1 MSYIIFD
8 LDDTLLNNK
17 REVTPYT
24 LEILKHLQGMGHIL
38 VINTA
43 RSKAFGQAYLDLIRP
58 DYSILNGG
66 SLILDREQKEVFKAG
81 LDVGTTQT
89 IVRELLQ
96 ITGNFSVQTEEFLF
110 SNNGSY
116 KGQNSKAFDFA
127 GENFGFPSLKIL
139 AAIEDDATA
148 KAIADKHHLEFTTYL
163 DGVFRRYNH
172 IDATKAKGNRKL
184 LELLGGTLAD
194 VIAFGDDF
202 GDVDMLNEAGIG
214 VLMCNANPQLHS
226 RCKYISKYTNDED
239 GVARFLAEHF
249 GLEKPEK

>member
-24 LEILKHLQGMGHIL
+24 LDVLKRLQEMGHIL

-43 RSKAFGQAYLDLIRP
+43 RSRAFGQAYLDTIQP
-58 DYSILNGG
+58 DYSVLNGG
-66 SLILDREQKEVFKAG
+66 AWILDKDQKEVFKVD
-81 LDVGTTQT
+81 LDVDITRAV
-89 IVRELLQ
+89 IKELLQ
-96 ITGNFSVQTEEFLF
+96 VTDNFSVQTEEFLY

-127 GENFGFPSLKIL
+127 GEDFGQPAMKII
-139 AAIEDDATA
+139 AAIEDDDRA
-148 KAIADKHHLEFTTYL
+148 KAVADKYHLEFTTYL
-163 DGVFRRYNH
+163 DGVFRRYNR
-172 IDATKAKGNRKL
+172 IGATKAMSNRKL
-184 LELLGGTLAD
+184 VELLGGDLAD

-202 GDVDMLNEAGIG
+202 GDIDMLKEAGVG
-214 VLMCNANPQLHS
+214 VLMCNAKPHLHDQ
-226 RCKYISKYTNDED
+226 CKYISKYTNDED
-239 GVARFLAEHF
+239 GVAHFLAEHF

>member
-24 LEILKHLQGMGHIL
+24 LEVLKRLQAMGHML

-66 SLILDREQKEVFKAG
+66 AWILDRDQKEVFKAD
-81 LDVGTTQT
+81 LDVGTTRAV
-89 IVRELLQ
+89 IGELLQ
-96 ITGNFSVQTEEFLF
+96 VTENFSVQTEEFLY

-116 KGQNSKAFDFA
+116 KGQNSKAFNFA
-127 GENFGFPSLKIL
+127 GEHFEFPALKII
-139 AAIEDDATA
+139 AAIEDDAA
-148 KAIADKHHLEFTTYL
+148 ARAIADQYHLEFTTYL
-163 DGVFRRYNH
+163 DGVFRRYNR
-172 IDATKAKGNRKL
+172 IGATKAMGNRKL
-184 LELLGGTLAD
+184 LELLGGDLAD

-202 GDVDMLNEAGIG
+202 GDIDMLKEAGIG
-214 VLMCNANPQLHS
+214 VLMCNAKSYLHDQ
-226 RCKYISKYTNDED
+226 CKYISKYTNDED
-239 GVARFLAEHF
+239 GVARFLEEYF